1 MTEIYKDR
9 LFLFLG
15 IFLLS
20 CQLDSQPVAA
30 GRDDIYDSRKTA
42 ITEAIS
48 RISTAVVGINVTQLK
63 QQRVNPFF
71 DPFWGGFLP
80 YTRTFKV
87 DNMGSGVLV
96 SPDGYIITN
105 THVVANALEIVVT
118 LKGGKSYEAQV
129 VGIDNLTDIA
139 LVKIEDNELP
149 FADLGNSDELIVGEW
164 AIALGNPLGLFD
176 VNHQPTATAGIISGV
191 KMDFGLKE
199 AGHVYQDMIQT
210 DASINP
216 GNSGGPLVNSL
227 GEVIGINT
235 FIMTGS
241 NRSSGSIGIGFAIPI
256 NRVKEVAEDLK
267 KYGKVERSYTTG
279 IHVQRIDPVMQ
290 RYLRLP
296 SSEGVIITDV
306 EKRSSGEDAGLQV
319 GDVILA
325 VDGRKIK
332 VPQDI
337 IRVIDEGLHKVGDE
351 VTLTVLRENNSME
364 IQLRLEEPKSK
375 WWGF

>member
-1 MTEIYKDR
+1 MNRFYPS
-9 LFLFLG
+9 LFVA

-20 CQLDSQPVAA
+20 CQLETPPFAQQEGIDK
-30 GRDDIYDSRKTA
+30 SRQTA
-42 ITEAIS
+42 ITYAIEQ
-48 RISTAVVGINVTQLK
+48 ISNSVVGINVTQLK
-63 QQRVNPFF
+63 QQQVNPFF

-105 THVVANALEIVVT
+105 THVVDNATEIVVT
-118 LKGGKSYEAQV
+118 LRGGKSYEAQL
-129 VGIDNLTDIA
+129 VGMDNLTDIA
-139 LVKIEDNELP
+139 LVKVDDSDLP
-149 FADLGNSDELIVGEW
+149 FANLGNSDELIVGEW

-199 AGHVYQDMIQT
+199 SGHVYQDMIQT
-210 DASINP
+210 DAAINP
-216 GNSGGPLVNSL
+216 GNSGGPLVNAL

-241 NRSSGSIGIGFAIPI
+241 NYSSGSIGIGFAIPI

-267 KYGKVERSYTTG
+267 KFGKVERSYTTG
-279 IHVQRIDPVMQ
+279 VHVQAIDPVMQ

-296 SSEGVIITDV
+296 TSEGVIITDV
-306 EKRSSGEDAGLQV
+306 EKRSSGERAGLQI

-325 VDGRKIK
+325 VDNRKINSPK
-332 VPQDI
+332 DI
-337 IRVIDEGLHKVGDE
+337 IRVIDEGLHKVGDN
-351 VTLTVLRENNSME
+351 VTLTILRESNSID
-364 IQLRLEEPKSK
+364 IQLTLEEPKSK

>member
-1 MTEIYKDR
+1 MNRFYPS
-9 LFLFLG
+9 LFVA

-20 CQLDSQPVAA
+20 CQLETPPFAQQEGIDK
-30 GRDDIYDSRKTA
+30 SRQTA
-42 ITEAIS
+42 ITYAIEQ
-48 RISTAVVGINVTQLK
+48 ISNSVVGINVTQLK
-63 QQRVNPFF
+63 QQQVNPFF
-71 DPFWGGFLP
+71 DPFWGGFFP
-80 YTRTFKV
+80 YTRSFKV

-105 THVVANALEIVVT
+105 THVVDNATEIVVT
-118 LKGGKSYEAQV
+118 LRGGKSYEAQL
-129 VGIDNLTDIA
+129 VGMDNLTDIA
-139 LVKIEDNELP
+139 LVKVDDSDLP
-149 FADLGNSDELIVGEW
+149 FANLGNSDELIVGEW

-199 AGHVYQDMIQT
+199 SGHVYQNMIQT
-210 DASINP
+210 DAAINP
-216 GNSGGPLVNSL
+216 GNSGGPLVNAL

-241 NRSSGSIGIGFAIPI
+241 NYSSGSIGIGFAIPI

-267 KYGKVERSYTTG
+267 KFGKVERSYTTG
-279 IHVQRIDPVMQ
+279 VHVQAIDPVMQ

-296 SSEGVIITDV
+296 TSEGVIITDV
-306 EKRSSGEDAGLQV
+306 EKRSSGERAGLQI

-325 VDGRKIK
+325 VDNRKINSPK
-332 VPQDI
+332 DI
-337 IRVIDEGLHKVGDE
+337 IRVIDEGLHKVGDN
-351 VTLTVLRENNSME
+351 VTLTILRESNSID
-364 IQLRLEEPKSK
+364 IQLTLEEPKSK

>member
-1 MTEIYKDR
+1 MNRFYPS
-9 LFLFLG
+9 LFVA

-20 CQLDSQPVAA
+20 CQLETPPFAQQEGIDK
-30 GRDDIYDSRKTA
+30 SRQTA
-42 ITEAIS
+42 ITYAIEQ
-48 RISTAVVGINVTQLK
+48 ISNSVVGINVTQLK
-63 QQRVNPFF
+63 QQQVNPFF
-71 DPFWGGFLP
+71 DPFWGGFFP

-105 THVVANALEIVVT
+105 THVVDNATEIVVT
-118 LKGGKSYEAQV
+118 LRGGKSYEAQL
-129 VGIDNLTDIA
+129 VGMDNLTDIA
-139 LVKIEDNELP
+139 LVKVDDSDLP
-149 FADLGNSDELIVGEW
+149 FAELGNSDELIVGEW

-199 AGHVYQDMIQT
+199 AGHVYQNMIQT
-210 DASINP
+210 DAAINP
-216 GNSGGPLVNSL
+216 GNSGGPLVNAL

-241 NRSSGSIGIGFAIPI
+241 NYSSGSIGIGFAIPI

-267 KYGKVERSYTTG
+267 KFGKVERSYTTG
-279 IHVQRIDPVMQ
+279 VHVQAIDPVMQ

-296 SSEGVIITDV
+296 TSEGVIITDV
-306 EKRSSGEDAGLQV
+306 EKRSSGERAGLQI

-325 VDGRKIK
+325 VDNRKINSPK
-332 VPQDI
+332 DI
-337 IRVIDEGLHKVGDE
+337 IRVIDEGLHKMGDN
-351 VTLTVLRENNSME
+351 VTLTILRESNS
-364 IQLRLEEPKSK
+364 IDVQLTLEEPKSK

>member
-1 MTEIYKDR
+1 MNRFYPS
-9 LFLFLG
+9 LFVA

-20 CQLDSQPVAA
+20 CQLETPPFAQQEGIDK
-30 GRDDIYDSRKTA
+30 SRQTA
-42 ITEAIS
+42 ITYAIEQ
-48 RISTAVVGINVTQLK
+48 ISNSVVGINVTQLK
-63 QQRVNPFF
+63 QQQVNPFF
-71 DPFWGGFLP
+71 DPFWGGFFP

-105 THVVANALEIVVT
+105 THVVDNATEIVVT
-118 LKGGKSYEAQV
+118 LRGGKSYEAQL
-129 VGIDNLTDIA
+129 VGMDNLTDIA
-139 LVKIEDNELP
+139 LVKVDDSDLP

-199 AGHVYQDMIQT
+199 SGHVYQNMIQT
-210 DASINP
+210 DAAINP
-216 GNSGGPLVNSL
+216 GNSGGPLVNAL

-241 NRSSGSIGIGFAIPI
+241 NYSSGSIGIGFAIPI
-256 NRVKEVAEDLK
+256 NRVKEVAQDLK
-267 KYGKVERSYTTG
+267 KFGKVERSYTTG
-279 IHVQRIDPVMQ
+279 VHVQAIDPVMQ

-296 SSEGVIITDV
+296 TSEGVIITDV
-306 EKRSSGEDAGLQV
+306 EKRSSGERAGLQI

-325 VDGRKIK
+325 VDNRKINSPK
-332 VPQDI
+332 DI
-337 IRVIDEGLHKVGDE
+337 IRVIDEGLHKVGDN
-351 VTLTVLRENNSME
+351 VTLTILRESNSID
-364 IQLRLEEPKSK
+364 IQLTLEEPKSK

>member
-1 MTEIYKDR
+1 MNRFYPS
-9 LFLFLG
+9 LFVA

-20 CQLDSQPVAA
+20 CQLETPPFAQQEGIDK
-30 GRDDIYDSRKTA
+30 SRQTA
-42 ITEAIS
+42 ITYAIEK
-48 RISTAVVGINVTQLK
+48 ISNSVVGINVTQLK
-63 QQRVNPFF
+63 QQQVNPFF
-71 DPFWGGFLP
+71 DPFWGGFFP

-105 THVVANALEIVVT
+105 THVVDNATEIVVT
-118 LKGGKSYEAQV
+118 LRGGKSYEAQL
-129 VGIDNLTDIA
+129 VGMDNLTDIA
-139 LVKIEDNELP
+139 LVKVDDSDLP
-149 FADLGNSDELIVGEW
+149 FANLGNSDELIVGEW

-199 AGHVYQDMIQT
+199 SGHVYQNMIQT
-210 DASINP
+210 DAAINP
-216 GNSGGPLVNSL
+216 GNSGGPLVNAL

-241 NRSSGSIGIGFAIPI
+241 NYSSGSIGIGFAIPI

-267 KYGKVERSYTTG
+267 KFGKVERSYTTG
-279 IHVQRIDPVMQ
+279 VHVQAIDPVMQ

-296 SSEGVIITDV
+296 TSEGVIITDV
-306 EKRSSGEDAGLQV
+306 EKRSSGERAGLQI

-325 VDGRKIK
+325 VDNRKINSPK
-332 VPQDI
+332 DI
-337 IRVIDEGLHKVGDE
+337 IRVIDEGLHKVGDN
-351 VTLTVLRENNSME
+351 VTLTILRESNSID
-364 IQLRLEEPKSK
+364 IQLTLEEPKSK

>member
-1 MTEIYKDR
+1 MNRFYPS
-9 LFLFLG
+9 LCVA

-20 CQLDSQPVAA
+20 CQLETPPFAQQEGIDK
-30 GRDDIYDSRKTA
+30 SRQTA
-42 ITEAIS
+42 ITYAIEQ
-48 RISTAVVGINVTQLK
+48 ISNSVVGINVTQLK
-63 QQRVNPFF
+63 QQQVNPFF
-71 DPFWGGFLP
+71 DPFWGGFFP

-105 THVVANALEIVVT
+105 THVVDNATEIVVT
-118 LKGGKSYEAQV
+118 LRGGKSYEAQL
-129 VGIDNLTDIA
+129 VGMDNLTDIA
-139 LVKIEDNELP
+139 LVKVDDSDLP
-149 FADLGNSDELIVGEW
+149 FANLGNSDELIVGEW

-199 AGHVYQDMIQT
+199 SGHVYQNMIQT
-210 DASINP
+210 DAAINP
-216 GNSGGPLVNSL
+216 GNSGGPLVNAL

-241 NRSSGSIGIGFAIPI
+241 NYSSGSIGIGFAIPI

-267 KYGKVERSYTTG
+267 KFGKVERSYTTG
-279 IHVQRIDPVMQ
+279 VHVQAIDPVMQ

-296 SSEGVIITDV
+296 TSEGVIITDV
-306 EKRSSGEDAGLQV
+306 EKRSSGERAGLQI

-325 VDGRKIK
+325 VDNRKINSPK
-332 VPQDI
+332 DI
-337 IRVIDEGLHKVGDE
+337 IRVIDEGLHKVGDN
-351 VTLTVLRENNSME
+351 VTLTILRESNSID
-364 IQLRLEEPKSK
+364 IQLTLEEPKSK

>member
-1 MTEIYKDR
+1 MNRFYPS
-9 LFLFLG
+9 LFVA

-20 CQLDSQPVAA
+20 CQLETPPFAQQEGIDK
-30 GRDDIYDSRKTA
+30 SRQTA
-42 ITEAIS
+42 ITYAIEQ
-48 RISTAVVGINVTQLK
+48 ISNSVVGINVTQLK
-63 QQRVNPFF
+63 QQQVNPFF
-71 DPFWGGFLP
+71 DPFWGGFFP

-105 THVVANALEIVVT
+105 THVVDNATEIVVT
-118 LKGGKSYEAQV
+118 LRGGKSYEAQL
-129 VGIDNLTDIA
+129 VGMDNLTDIA
-139 LVKIEDNELP
+139 LVKVDDSDLP
-149 FADLGNSDELIVGEW
+149 FANLGNSDELIVGEW

-199 AGHVYQDMIQT
+199 AGHVYQNMIQT
-210 DASINP
+210 DAAINP
-216 GNSGGPLVNSL
+216 GNSGGPLVNAL

-241 NRSSGSIGIGFAIPI
+241 NYSSGSIGIGFAIPI

-267 KYGKVERSYTTG
+267 KFGKVERSYTTG
-279 IHVQRIDPVMQ
+279 VHVQAIDQVMQ

-296 SSEGVIITDV
+296 TSEGVIITDV
-306 EKRSSGEDAGLQV
+306 EKRSSGERAGLQI

-325 VDGRKIK
+325 VDNRKINSPK
-332 VPQDI
+332 DI
-337 IRVIDEGLHKVGDE
+337 IRVIDEGLHKVGDN
-351 VTLTVLRENNSME
+351 VTLTILRESNSID
-364 IQLRLEEPKSK
+364 IQLTLEEPKSK

>member
-1 MTEIYKDR
+1 MNRFYPS
-9 LFLFLG
+9 LFVA

-20 CQLDSQPVAA
+20 CQLETPPFAQEEGIDK
-30 GRDDIYDSRKTA
+30 SRQTA
-42 ITEAIS
+42 ITYAIEQ
-48 RISTAVVGINVTQLK
+48 ISNSVVGINVTQLK
-63 QQRVNPFF
+63 QQQVNPFF
-71 DPFWGGFLP
+71 DPFWGGFFP

-105 THVVANALEIVVT
+105 THVVDNATEIVVT
-118 LKGGKSYEAQV
+118 LRGGKSYEAQL
-129 VGIDNLTDIA
+129 VGMDNLTDIA
-139 LVKIEDNELP
+139 LVKVDDSDLP
-149 FADLGNSDELIVGEW
+149 FANLGNSDELIVGEW

-199 AGHVYQDMIQT
+199 SGHVYQNMIQT
-210 DASINP
+210 DAAINP
-216 GNSGGPLVNSL
+216 GNSGGPLVNAL

-241 NRSSGSIGIGFAIPI
+241 NYSSGSIGIGFAIPI

-267 KYGKVERSYTTG
+267 KFGKVERSYTTWV
-279 IHVQRIDPVMQ
+279 HVQAIDPVMQ

-296 SSEGVIITDV
+296 TSEGVIITDV
-306 EKRSSGEDAGLQV
+306 EKRSSGERAGLQI

-325 VDGRKIK
+325 VDNRKINSPK
-332 VPQDI
+332 DI
-337 IRVIDEGLHKVGDE
+337 IRVIDEGLHKVGDN
-351 VTLTVLRENNSME
+351 VTLTILRESNSID
-364 IQLRLEEPKSK
+364 IQLTLEEPKSK

>member
-1 MTEIYKDR
+1 MNRFYPR
-9 LFLFLG
+9 LFVA

-20 CQLDSQPVAA
+20 CQLETPPFAQQEGIDK
-30 GRDDIYDSRKTA
+30 SRQTA
-42 ITEAIS
+42 ITYAIEQ
-48 RISTAVVGINVTQLK
+48 ISNSVVGINVTQLK
-63 QQRVNPFF
+63 QQQVNPFF
-71 DPFWGGFLP
+71 DPFWGGFFP

-105 THVVANALEIVVT
+105 THVVDNATEIVVT
-118 LKGGKSYEAQV
+118 LRGGKSYEAQL
-129 VGIDNLTDIA
+129 VGMDNLTDIA
-139 LVKIEDNELP
+139 LVKVDDSDLP

-199 AGHVYQDMIQT
+199 SGHVYQNMIQT
-210 DASINP
+210 DAAINP
-216 GNSGGPLVNSL
+216 GNSGGPLVNAL

-241 NRSSGSIGIGFAIPI
+241 NYSSGSIGIGFAIPI

-267 KYGKVERSYTTG
+267 KFGKVERSYTTG
-279 IHVQRIDPVMQ
+279 VHVQAIDPVMQ

-296 SSEGVIITDV
+296 TSEGVIITDV
-306 EKRSSGEDAGLQV
+306 EKRSSGERAGLQI
-319 GDVILA
+319 GDVILE
-325 VDGRKIK
+325 VDNQKINAPK
-332 VPQDI
+332 DI
-337 IRVIDEGLHKVGDE
+337 IRVIDEGLYKVGDN
-351 VTLTVLRENNSME
+351 VTLTILRENNS
-364 IQLRLEEPKSK
+364 IDIRLTLEEPKSK

>member
-1 MTEIYKDR
+1 MNRFYPS
-9 LFLFLG
+9 LFVA

-20 CQLDSQPVAA
+20 CQLETPPFAQQEGIDK
-30 GRDDIYDSRKTA
+30 SRQTA
-42 ITEAIS
+42 ITYAIEQ
-48 RISTAVVGINVTQLK
+48 ISNSVVGINVTQMK
-63 QQRVNPFF
+63 QQQVNPFF
-71 DPFWGGFLP
+71 DPFWGGFFP

-105 THVVANALEIVVT
+105 THVVDNATEIVVT
-118 LKGGKSYEAQV
+118 LRGGKSYEAQL
-129 VGIDNLTDIA
+129 VGMDNLTDIA
-139 LVKIEDNELP
+139 LVKVDDSDLP

-199 AGHVYQDMIQT
+199 AGHVYQNMIQI
-210 DASINP
+210 DAAINP
-216 GNSGGPLVNSL
+216 GNSGGPLVNAL

-241 NRSSGSIGIGFAIPI
+241 NYSSGSIGIGFAIPI
-256 NRVKEVAEDLK
+256 NLVKEVAEDLK
-267 KYGKVERSYTTG
+267 KFGKVERSYTTG
-279 IHVQRIDPVMQ
+279 VHVQAIDPVLQ

-296 SSEGVIITDV
+296 TSEGVIITDV
-306 EKRSSGEDAGLQV
+306 EKRSSGERAGLQI

-325 VDGRKIK
+325 VDNRKINSPK
-332 VPQDI
+332 DI
-337 IRVIDEGLHKVGDE
+337 IRVIDEGLHKVGDN
-351 VTLTVLRENNSME
+351 VTLTILRESNSID
-364 IQLRLEEPKSK
+364 IQLTLEEPKSK

>member
-1 MTEIYKDR
+1 MNRFYPS
-9 LFLFLG
+9 LFVA

-20 CQLDSQPVAA
+20 CQLETPPFAQQEGIDK
-30 GRDDIYDSRKTA
+30 SRQTA
-42 ITEAIS
+42 ITYAIEQ
-48 RISTAVVGINVTQLK
+48 ISNSVVGINVTQLK
-63 QQRVNPFF
+63 QQQVNPFF
-71 DPFWGGFLP
+71 DPFWGGFFP

-105 THVVANALEIVVT
+105 THVVDNATEIVVT
-118 LKGGKSYEAQV
+118 LRGGKSYEALL
-129 VGIDNLTDIA
+129 VGMDNLTDIA
-139 LVKIEDNELP
+139 LVKVDDSDLP
-149 FADLGNSDELIVGEW
+149 FANLGNSDELIVGEW

-199 AGHVYQDMIQT
+199 SGHVYQNMIQT
-210 DASINP
+210 DAAINP
-216 GNSGGPLVNSL
+216 GNSGGPLVNAL

-241 NRSSGSIGIGFAIPI
+241 NYSSGSIGIGFAIPI

-267 KYGKVERSYTTG
+267 KFGKVERSYTTG
-279 IHVQRIDPVMQ
+279 VHVQAIDPVMQ

-296 SSEGVIITDV
+296 TSEGVIITDV
-306 EKRSSGEDAGLQV
+306 EKRSSGERAGLQI

-325 VDGRKIK
+325 VDNRKINSPK
-332 VPQDI
+332 DI
-337 IRVIDEGLHKVGDE
+337 IRVIDEGLHKVGDN
-351 VTLTVLRENNSME
+351 VTLTILRESNSID
-364 IQLRLEEPKSK
+364 IQLTLEEPKSK

>member
-1 MTEIYKDR
+1 MNKLHSN
-9 LFLFLG
+9 LFLF

-20 CQLDSQPVAA
+20 CQLDTQPVAQQD
-30 GRDDIYDSRKTA
+30 GINSSRQTA
-42 ITEAIS
+42 ITHAIEK
-48 RISTAVVGINVTQLK
+48 ISNSVVGINVTQLK
-63 QQRVNPFF
+63 QQQVNPFF
-71 DPFWGGFLP
+71 DPFWGGFFP

-105 THVVANALEIVVT
+105 THVVDNATEIVVT
-118 LKGGKSYEAQV
+118 LRGGKSYEAQL
-129 VGIDNLTDIA
+129 VGMDNLTDIA
-139 LVKIEDNELP
+139 LVKVDDSDLP

-199 AGHVYQDMIQT
+199 AGHVYQNMIQT
-210 DASINP
+210 DAAINP
-216 GNSGGPLVNSL
+216 GNSGGPLINAL

-241 NRSSGSIGIGFAIPI
+241 NYSSGSIGIGFAIPI

-267 KYGKVERSYTTG
+267 KFGKVERSYTTG
-279 IHVQRIDPVMQ
+279 VHVQAIDPVMQ

-296 SSEGVIITDV
+296 TSEGVIITDV
-306 EKRSSGEDAGLQV
+306 EKRSSGERAGVQI

-325 VDGRKIK
+325 VDNRKINSPK
-332 VPQDI
+332 DI
-337 IRVIDEGLHKVGDE
+337 IRVIDEGLHKVGDN
-351 VTLTVLRENNSME
+351 VTLTILRESNSID
-364 IQLRLEEPKSK
+364 IQLTLEEPKSK